1 MMTFSNN
8 WKDSPFECT
17 ENNLHLTYH
26 SMTYDTCSTV
36 RKVGSLLWNYYHHI
50 SMFSSSIY
58 IWRQCF
64 SPRMETDEPTD
75 HGWCM
80 GDGKLDM
87 QWMTSNPAPDEV
99 HITKQ
104 KIHIYTYAFL
114 RLNNHIKFIL
124 VFYRLCRFSNSYF
137 ATAKV
142 SVVKIVFV

>member
-1 MMTFSNN
+1 MHRKQPAPDISLDDLRFM
-8 WKDSPFECT
+8 
-17 ENNLHLTYH
+17 LHCQK
-26 SMTYDTCSTV
+26 SGKS
-36 RKVGSLLWNYYHHI
+36 SLELLPSCFNVFQQHI
-50 SMFSSSIY
+50 Y
-58 IWRQCF
+58 WRQCF

-99 HITKQ
+99 HIIKQ

-142 SVVKIVFV
+142 SVVKIVLV